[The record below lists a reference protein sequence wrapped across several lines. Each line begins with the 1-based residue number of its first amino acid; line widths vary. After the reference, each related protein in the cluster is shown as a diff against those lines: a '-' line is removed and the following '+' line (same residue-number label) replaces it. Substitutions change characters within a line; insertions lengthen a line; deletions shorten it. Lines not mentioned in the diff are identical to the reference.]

1 MSPDAADRQEI
12 ARLTA
17 EVERL
22 RALERRLSAERERVR
37 AEPAAEIARL
47 QEALR
52 QAAGHARGL
61 EPDSGAGHEL
71 AERARYLAE
80 RERLLG
86 EQAATLAVGEQELAA
101 EKDRLARERRA
112 LTARRGRLEAEQRR
126 LADEWKRLEEESGRL
141 AEWEREALAGGISTP
156 LPTTFREGLQRLAK
170 PSTAPRAPSSS
181 SW

>member
-12 ARLTA
+12 ARLRT

-22 RALERRLSAERERVR
+22 RALERSLPAERERVR
-37 AEPAAEIARL
+37 AESAAEIALL

-52 QAAGHARGL
+52 EAAGHARGL
-61 EPDSGAGHEL
+61 ERDSGSGQEL

-80 RERLLG
+80 RERLLE
-86 EQAATLAVGEQELAA
+86 EQAATLAAAEQELASA
-101 EKDRLARERRA
+101 KDRVARERRA
-112 LTARRGRLEAEQRR
+112 LAARRARLEAEQRR

-141 AEWEREALAGGISTP
+141 AEWEREALAGDISTP

-170 PSTAPRAPSSS
+170 PGAARRAP
-181 SW
+181 